1 MPMNDRCPVCL
12 YEPLPWP
19 AEDHNICVC
28 CGTEFGFDDF
38 DFTHD
43 QLRERWLMSG
53 APWFSQE
60 HHPPVNWDPLRQ
72 LGVAGAA
79 GHR

>member
-1 MPMNDRCPVCL
+1 MIDRCPVCS

-19 AEDHNICVC
+19 AEDHNICIC

-38 DFTHD
+38 DFTHE
-43 QLRERWLMSG
+43 QLRDRWLQNG

-60 HHPPVNWDPLRQ
+60 HHPPRRWS
-72 LGVAGAA
+72 G
-79 GHR
+79 